1 MTQFKRG
8 AGKIM
13 DNWTGF
19 GYVVFGTL
27 FVLFLPF
34 IAALFGR
41 DARWKVLSLA
51 LCIATLL
58 LTGFDVLMVAC
69 WLGACVFA
77 GLAIRARI
85 KAKAEISS

>member
-1 MTQFKRG
+1 
-8 AGKIM
+8 M
-13 DNWTGF
+13 DSWDGF
-19 GYVVFGTL
+19 GFVVFGTL

-41 DARWKVLSLA
+41 DPLWKVLSLG

-58 LTGFDVLMVAC
+58 LTGFDVLMILC

-85 KAKAEISS
+85 KASAERSPDTPAV